1 MRTSYALPSAYPP
14 TQCACASAAAAAAA
28 AAAAEI
34 VITDPGLSAQMS
46 KCSAGLGPILL
57 WPAVARCY
65 RDLASLLAAE
75 PAGAL
80 A

>member
-1 MRTSYALPSAYPP
+1 MRTSYALLSAYPP
-14 TQCACASAAAAAAA
+14 TQCACASAAAAA
-28 AAAAEI
+28 EI
-34 VITDPGLSAQMS
+34 LITDPGLSAQMS
-46 KCSAGLGPILL
+46 RCSAGLAPLLL
-57 WPAVARCY
+57 WPAVARSY